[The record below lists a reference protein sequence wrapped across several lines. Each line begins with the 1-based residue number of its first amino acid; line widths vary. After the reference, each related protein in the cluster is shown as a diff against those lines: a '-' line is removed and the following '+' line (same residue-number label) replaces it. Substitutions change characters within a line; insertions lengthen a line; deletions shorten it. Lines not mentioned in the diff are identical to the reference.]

1 MQENQNKTMS
11 LSDARIFQSKQLLKN
26 FNAKKS
32 AFIDNQRSQIQILC
46 LVNETNEIL
55 VHYKCYA
62 GKTDPGVQSE
72 NFSLQNWKLIV
83 WFHESNRIIQDLCFD
98 SVGSQLLVICYDNT
112 LHIIPILWIL
122 GANNSSIKT
131 TTSQEIENFYWPFRF
146 DEITSFIVP
155 FSGPHECSNP
165 KTCPNNSNQLKDV
178 ATVNRKSSDD
188 TQLDSFTEQVKN
200 KYTPAKINET
210 VLASSLYKKFYVP
223 QDGNKASDAID
234 KDKDKKSLDNLN
246 DSANSS
252 RANSAGDEREGS
264 AEGCENTSDNNDG
277 KKFDSCPYPLSVVWW
292 TTTKNDV
299 QNQQHR
305 AIIGYSDG
313 TICVVG

>member
-1 MQENQNKTMS
+1 MS

-26 FNAKKS
+26 YNAKKS

-55 VHYKCYA
+55 IHYKCYG
-62 GKTDPGVQSE
+62 GKTDAKTQ
-72 NFSLQNWKLIV
+72 QNVTVHSAWKLIV
-83 WFHESNRIIQDLCFD
+83 WFQESKRIIQDLCFD
-98 SVGSQLLVICYDNT
+98 SAGSQLLVICYDNT

-155 FSGPHECSNP
+155 FSGPHACSNP
-165 KTCPNNSNQLKDV
+165 KTCPNNTNLSNENGSSKSSPERDV
-178 ATVNRKSSDD
+178 AEGESVPVTS
-188 TQLDSFTEQVKN
+188 
-200 KYTPAKINET
+200 KYSPEKINET

-223 QDGNKASDAID
+223 QEKVKASDV
-234 KDKDKKSLDNLN
+234 N
-246 DSANSS
+246 
-252 RANSAGDEREGS
+252 DERPADE
-264 AEGCENTSDNNDG
+264 TSDNISSSSKKEIGTGGSGDG
-277 KKFDSCPYPLSVVWW
+277 CEDVSDNNEMKTYDNCPYPLSVVWW

-299 QNQQHR
+299 QSQQHR

-313 TICVVG
+313 TICVVGK

>member
-1 MQENQNKTMS
+1 MS
-11 LSDARIFQSKQLLKN
+11 LSDTRIFQSKQLLKN
-26 FNAKKS
+26 FNAKKT

-55 VHYKCYA
+55 IHYKCYGA
-62 GKTDPGVQSE
+62 KTDSSAPNE

-83 WFHESNRIIQDLCFD
+83 WFQESKRIVQDLCFD

-122 GANNSSIKT
+122 GANNSLIKT

-165 KTCPNNSNQLKDV
+165 KTCPNNSNQLNDK
-178 ATVNRKSSDD
+178 ATVNVQSSDD
-188 TQLDSFTEQVKN
+188 TQSDSFSENAKD

-223 QDGNKASDAID
+223 QNAGKASDAND
-234 KDKDKKSLDNLN
+234 KEKDKKSLDNLS
-246 DSANSS
+246 DSANFS
-252 RANSAGDEREGS
+252 RVNSTGGERDGS
-264 AEGCENTSDNNDG
+264 AEGCDNTSDNVEDR
-277 KKFDSCPYPLSVVWW
+277 KFDTCPFPLSVVWW

-299 QNQQHR
+299 QQQQHR

-313 TICVVG
+313 TICVVGE